1 MMLRFKP
8 GSWRQA
14 GLNMYREAFMI
25 FKKWALILAAFL
37 LWGLPGPSWASTDS
51 KRPME
56 TIREPINQIIAVLND
71 PAYHSPGKKEL
82 QRDRIWEIARP
93 MFDFDEISR
102 RAIGKSWD
110 TFTPDEKKRF
120 TSIFSEFLGNT
131 YIDKL
136 QGEYHNEKIDF
147 ERELVKGAKALVRTK
162 LLRESAT
169 IPIDYR
175 MKQSDGAWKV
185 YDILVENGV
194 SIVKNYYVQF
204 NSMLRENTPAQLIER
219 LEKKLDHHN

>member
-1 MMLRFKP
+1 MIKR
-8 GSWRQA
+8 SW
-14 GLNMYREAFMI
+14 I
-25 FKKWALILAAFL
+25 LILTVFL
-37 LWGLPGPSWASTDS
+37 WLAGPSWANAVA

-56 TIREPINQIIAVLND
+56 TLEGPINQIIAVLND
-71 PAYHSPGKKEL
+71 PVYRNPDKRTL

-93 MFDFDEISR
+93 VFDFDEISR
-102 RAIGKSWD
+102 RAIGKLWD
-110 TFTPDEKKRF
+110 TFSADEKKRF

-147 ERELVKGAKALVRTK
+147 EKELVKGTKALVRTR
-162 LLRESAT
+162 LRREST
-169 IPIDYR
+169 EIPIDYR
-175 MKQSDGAWKV
+175 MQQVDGVWKI

-204 NSMLRENTPAQLIER
+204 NSILRDKTPAQLIER
-219 LEKKLDHHN
+219 LEKKLVNQN

>member
-1 MMLRFKP
+1 MIKR
-8 GSWRQA
+8 SW
-14 GLNMYREAFMI
+14 I
-25 FKKWALILAAFL
+25 LILAVL
-37 LWGLPGPSWASTDS
+37 LWLAGPSWANAVP

-56 TIREPINQIIAVLND
+56 TLEEPINRIIAVLND
-71 PAYHSPGKKEL
+71 PAYRHPDKKTL
-82 QRDRIWEIARP
+82 QRDKIWEIARP
-93 MFDFDEISR
+93 VFDFKEISR
-102 RAIGKSWD
+102 RAIGKPWN
-110 TFTPDEKKRF
+110 TFTADEKKRF

-147 ERELVKGAKALVRTK
+147 EKELVKGNKALVRTR
-162 LLRESAT
+162 LRRESAE

-175 MKQSDGAWKV
+175 MQQVDGAWKI

-204 NSMLRENTPAQLIER
+204 NSMLRESTPEQLIER
-219 LEKKLDHHN
+219 LEKKLATQK

>member
-1 MMLRFKP
+1 MIKR
-8 GSWRQA
+8 SW
-14 GLNMYREAFMI
+14 
-25 FKKWALILAAFL
+25 ILVLTIL
-37 LWGLPGPSWASTDS
+37 LWLAGPSWANAVP

-56 TIREPINQIIAVLND
+56 TLEGPINRIITVLND
-71 PAYHSPGKKEL
+71 PAYRSPDKKAL
-82 QRDRIWEIARP
+82 QRDKIWEIARP
-93 MFDFDEISR
+93 VFDFDEISR
-102 RAIGKSWD
+102 RAIGKAWKS
-110 TFTPDEKKRF
+110 FSADEKKRF

-147 ERELVKGAKALVRTK
+147 EKELVKGDKALVRTR
-162 LLRESAT
+162 LLRETAE

-175 MKQSDGAWKV
+175 MQQVDGVWKV

-204 NSMLRENTPAQLIER
+204 NSMLRESTPEQLIDR
-219 LEKKLDHHN
+219 LEKKLDNKN